1 MRRDIN
7 WTTKRDDGSR
17 YDVRVTWFSGK
28 FKLQFKE
35 RGADRWEYDRTPTA
49 EDWATFLDAI
59 ERRYQRR
66 QATLKELEEAKRMV
80 KEAGVEGQPPA

>member
-17 YDVRVTWFSGK
+17 YDVRITWFSGRFK
-28 FKLQFKE
+28 FQFRE
-35 RGADRWEYDRTPTA
+35 RGDERWDYDRAPSP

-59 ERRYQRR
+59 ERRYQRK
-66 QATLKELEEAKRMV
+66 QATFKELEEARRI
-80 KEAGVEGQPPA
+80 ADAANSPT